1 MSKRSIAAIRR
12 PKTELD
18 EANGAEAV
26 SDILV
31 TFAKAA
37 GAALR
42 SGGNLGIPDASHN
55 SLVCI
60 AAYPILQRNMNET
73 IRFPNNKKAAE
84 NRRPLKGVE
93 GKPAYSAA
101 TFRGGSSAPESWI
114 SAT

>member
-12 PKTELD
+12 PKTVLD

-60 AAYPILQRNMNET
+60 AAYLILQRNMNET
-73 IRFPNNKKAAE
+73 IRFPNNKKAA
-84 NRRPLKGVE
+84 K
-93 GKPAYSAA
+93 
-101 TFRGGSSAPESWI
+101 TGGL
-114 SAT
+114 